1 MRAKDKAARDAGDT
15 WDVLT
20 DEERTKAIE
29 LTKIALRAKRM
40 GKLFLRLGANK
51 KGIENGLRGI
61 RALLERQEIYLAAE
75 KRALSRV
82 VGELAAALLQA
93 VEENAPAARD
103 GDEGRKENENGK

>member
-20 DEERTKAIE
+20 DEERAKAIK
-29 LTKIALRAKRM
+29 LTKVALRAKRK
-40 GKLFLRLGANK
+40 GKLALRLGSGK
-51 KGIENGLRGI
+51 KAVENGLRGI
-61 RALLERQEIYLAAE
+61 RALFERQEIYLAAE

-103 GDEGRKENENGK
+103 GDEGRKENENGN

>member
-29 LTKIALRAKRM
+29 LTKVALRAKRM
-40 GKLFLRLGANK
+40 GKLFLRLGASK
-51 KGIENGLRGI
+51 KGVENGLRGI
-61 RALLERQEIYLAAE
+61 RALFERQEIYLAAE